1 VKLVRIWPVVALV
14 ACAHGPAT
22 THSSVTLVM
31 LQTESDNHPRLA
43 TATTDALA
51 RAKISGVDH
60 VVPSK
65 VSIEVVQ
72 LSIECVDATPACY
85 EAAARSLSAG
95 KLLFAQVDDD
105 GDHPRVTITLFDA
118 ATDVPHESKRTFDS
132 EAAALAGVDN
142 LVAEVLR

>member
-1 VKLVRIWPVVALV
+1 VAV
-14 ACAHGPAT
+14 AACAHGPAP
-22 THSSVTLVM
+22 THNGSVTLVM
-31 LQTESDNHPRLA
+31 LPTESDNHPRLA
-43 TATTDALA
+43 TAATDALA
-51 RAKISGVDH
+51 RAKIAGVDR

-85 EAAARSLSAG
+85 EAAAKSLSAG

-118 ATDVPHESKRTFDS
+118 VTDVPHTTRRTFDS
-132 EAAALAGVDN
+132 EDAALAGVDN
-142 LVAEVLR
+142 LVAEVMR